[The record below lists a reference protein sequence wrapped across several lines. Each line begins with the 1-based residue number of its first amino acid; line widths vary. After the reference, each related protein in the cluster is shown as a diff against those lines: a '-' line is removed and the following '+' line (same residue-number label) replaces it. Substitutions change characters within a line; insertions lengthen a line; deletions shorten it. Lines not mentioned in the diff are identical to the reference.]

1 MTADTARP
9 INKICSLYNFTVEFS
24 FTSYTLL
31 YHIFDDL
38 SSGVSHRILLNLI
51 QILWHALLR
60 MFESF

>member
-38 SSGVSHRILLNLI
+38 SSGG
-51 QILWHALLR
+51 
-60 MFESF
+60 